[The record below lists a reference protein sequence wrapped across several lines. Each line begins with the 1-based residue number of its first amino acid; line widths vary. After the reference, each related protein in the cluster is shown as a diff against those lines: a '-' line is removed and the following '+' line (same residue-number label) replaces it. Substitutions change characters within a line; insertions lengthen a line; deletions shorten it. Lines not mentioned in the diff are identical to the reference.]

1 MADES
6 LNIYFG
12 AEASRKERNSEF
24 LVYFLFFDV
33 HVRTK
38 KLKAHCNNHNSKSVT
53 SMYVYIKIQYS
64 CVVFLTVG
72 IHIYKHGTSIWYVC
86 V

>member
-24 LVYFLFFDV
+24 LVYFLFFNA
-33 HVRTK
+33 RTK
-38 KLKAHCNNHNSKSVT
+38 KLKARCNNHNSKSVT
-53 SMYVYIKIQYS
+53 NMYVYIKIQYS
-64 CVVFLTVG
+64 CVVFLTAG
-72 IHIYKHGTSIWYVC
+72 IHIYKHGTSI
-86 V
+86 